1 MRLFDNAD
9 YDFLSKWRIPFSI
22 SAVFILAGLA
32 LLAIRGLNTSIE
44 FTGGTA
50 LEIHAFD
57 PDLRTAEIRSTLQAA
72 GITGAEIQT
81 FGAEDEFIIRARLD
95 PRVEASE
102 VATQETA
109 DAVRL
114 ALDEAYG
121 PEAYEVRGFDAVG
134 PKVGSELRERTV
146 LALLLAAGAIFLV
159 IWFRYEWRFS
169 LAAVLATVHDVVT
182 TIAFISILNL
192 EVSLVVVAALL
203 TIMGY
208 SLNDTIVTFDRV
220 RENLRKYK
228 RQNIYGILNRS
239 INETLPRTVLTSG
252 TTLGALIA
260 LLILG
265 GPIIRPFAWVMTFG
279 VITGTFSSIFIAS
292 PVLWAVERRWPGE
305 DVRGVRTITPKGAP
319 AAS

>member
-1 MRLFDNAD
+1 MRLFDTAN
-9 YDFLSKWRIPFSI
+9 YDFLSRWRVPFSI
-22 SAVFILAGLA
+22 SAVFALAGLT
-32 LLAIRGLNTSIE
+32 LLAVRGLNSSIE

-50 LEIHAFD
+50 IQIHAID
-57 PDLRTAEIRSTLQAA
+57 PDLRTAELRSTLEAA
-72 GITGAEIQT
+72 GIAGAEIQT

-95 PRVEASE
+95 PRVEVSE
-102 VATQETA
+102 ETTQETA
-109 DAVRL
+109 AAVRL

-121 PEAYEVRGFDAVG
+121 SDAYEVRRFDAVG

-146 LALLLAAGAIFLV
+146 LALLMAAGAIFLV

-182 TIAFISILNL
+182 TIAFISFLNL
-192 EVSLVVVAALL
+192 EVSLIVVAALL
-203 TIMGY
+203 TILGY

-220 RENLRKYK
+220 RENLKKYK
-228 RQNIYGILNRS
+228 RQNIDDILNRS

-265 GPIIRPFAWVMTFG
+265 GTIIRPFAWVMTFG

-292 PVLWAVERRWPGE
+292 PMLRAVERRWPGE
-305 DVRGVRTITPKGAP
+305 DVRGARTISPKGAP
-319 AAS
+319 AAT